1 MKKEEAHGG
10 LKEEPMRTPETPQ
23 AASLIGRERVQSS
36 SVYRS
41 DGTKIGEIK
50 RLVIDKIVDEIDA
63 GLLIYR
69 TSSGPEILLTH
80 PGGPFWSKND
90 EGCWSIL
97 TWSIPKAIAE
107 PNDLL
112 ARAQSEFANGAIGD
126 GGFISLDPI
135 EQKNGKILRGLAVE
149 ADLDLKNFCS
159 NAFSLEWPP
168 CSGQWQTFPEI
179 DRIGYFALR
188 TALRKILPYQ
198 WPLLL
203 DISEKLGWRITGPMP
218 DPGEWYRDRVRRCCR

>member
-1 MKKEEAHGG
+1 
-10 LKEEPMRTPETPQ
+10 MRTPETPQ
-23 AASLIGRERVQSS
+23 AASLIGRESVQGGSA
-36 SVYRS
+36 YRS

-50 RLVIDKIVDEIDA
+50 RLMIDKSVDEIDA

-80 PGGPFWSKND
+80 PGGPFWCKND

-97 TWSIPKAIAE
+97 TWSIPKGIAE
-107 PNDLL
+107 PSDLL
-112 ARAQSEFANGAIGD
+112 ARAQSEFANQAIGE
-126 GGFISLDPI
+126 GGFISLDPV

-149 ADLDLKNFCS
+149 ADLDLKNFRS
-159 NAFSLEWPP
+159 NEFSMEWPP

-203 DISEKLGWRITGPMP
+203 DISEKLGWRITGANARSGSMVPR
-218 DPGEWYRDRVRRCCR
+218 PGPRSQV

>member
-1 MKKEEAHGG
+1 
-10 LKEEPMRTPETPQ
+10 MRTPEAPQ
-23 AASLIGRERVQSS
+23 DASLIGRECVQGS

-50 RLVIDKIVDEIDA
+50 RLMSDKIVDEIDA

-90 EGCWSIL
+90 QGCWSIL
-97 TWSIPKAIAE
+97 TWSIPRAIAE
-107 PNDLL
+107 PSDLL
-112 ARAQSEFANGAIGD
+112 ARAQSEYAKESLGD

-135 EQKNGKILRGLAVE
+135 EQKNGKILRGFAVE
-149 ADLDLKNFCS
+149 ADLDLKNFRS
-159 NAFSLEWPP
+159 NEFSLEWPP
-168 CSGQWQTFPEI
+168 CSGQRQTFPEI

-188 TALRKILPYQ
+188 TALLKILPCQ

-203 DISEKLGWRITGPMP
+203 DISEKLGWRITGANARSGSMSSQMR
-218 DPGEWYRDRVRRCCR
+218 G